1 MRPLLSERPA
11 MQNLIKEKLDS
22 TKKFVQQHQT
32 KILATTAA
40 VTTTVAVLQR
50 IGLKQHNDF
59 LKEKGLHEEFYSQTD
74 NEI

>member
-1 MRPLLSERPA
+1 

-22 TKKFVQQHQT
+22 AKNFVEQHKT
-32 KILATTAA
+32 KILVTTTVVSTTAA
-40 VTTTVAVLQR
+40 VAMR

-59 LKEKGLHEEFYSQTD
+59 LKEKGLHDEFYSQTD